1 MSADDP
7 EKSPR
12 LAPHQQLQQW
22 LDSTRHTRT
31 PVALADYDALFDEL
45 AAAHAG
51 TDDPR
56 GAMARV
62 DDAARLRALAAA
74 RTGRSISLAWP
85 VDTHA
90 GPDNAR
96 PALHHMT
103 DLGDVEA
110 PEPSCHKD
118 FLGIDYHGKATTH
131 LDAACHIGY
140 RGRLYGG
147 VEARSAMSA
156 SGSSWASV
164 DALAD
169 GVLLRGVLLD
179 VPAVR
184 GVDWLE
190 PGTALHP
197 GDVAEAAAAHGV
209 QVQPGDAVLVH
220 TGHARRRRRLGAW
233 DSGAASAG
241 LHVDAVRP
249 LLDAG
254 AVLLGSDGDTDVR
267 PSPVAELHSP
277 VHALSLTAT
286 GTPLLDNLDLE
297 ALADACAEAGRRT
310 FTLLVAPLVVRGGT
324 GSPVNP
330 LAVL

>member
-1 MSADDP
+1 MSDDDP
-7 EKSPR
+7 SPSPR
-12 LAPHQQLQQW
+12 PTPEQQLQQW
-22 LDSTRHTRT
+22 LQNTEHTRT
-31 PVALADYDALFDEL
+31 PVPLAEYDALFDAL
-45 AAAHAG
+45 AASRAG

-56 GAMARV
+56 GALARV

-74 RTGRSISLAWP
+74 QTGRSISLAWP
-85 VDTHA
+85 LDTHA
-90 GPDNAR
+90 GPDNAK

-103 DLGDVEA
+103 DLGDVEE

-147 VEARSAMSA
+147 VPARSAMSA
-156 SGSSWASV
+156 AGSSWASV
-164 DALAD
+164 DALAH
-169 GVLLRGVLLD
+169 GVVLRGVLLD
-179 VPAVR
+179 LPAVR

-190 PGTALHP
+190 PGTAVHA
-197 GDVAEAAAAHGV
+197 DEVARATRALGV
-209 QVQPGDAVLVH
+209 EVQPGDAVLVH

-297 ALADACAEAGRRT
+297 ALADACAELGRRT
-310 FTLLVAPLVVRGGT
+310 FALLVAPLVVRGGT

>member
-1 MSADDP
+1 VSDETPLLDELL
-7 EKSPR
+7 EKT
-12 LAPHQQLQQW
+12 AA
-22 LDSTRHTRT
+22 TRT
-31 PVALADYDALFDEL
+31 PVPLADFDALFDDL
-45 AAAHAG
+45 AGHHAG

-56 GAMARV
+56 GALGRV

-74 RTGRSISLAWP
+74 RTGRTVSLAWP
-85 VDTHA
+85 LDTAA

-103 DLGDVEA
+103 DLGDVET

-118 FLGIDYHGKATTH
+118 FLGVDYHGKATTH
-131 LDAACHIGY
+131 LDAPCHIGY

-156 SGSSWASV
+156 AGSAWASV
-164 DALAD
+164 DALAQ
-169 GVLLRGVLLD
+169 GVVLRGVLLD
-179 VPAVR
+179 LPAAR
-184 GVDWLE
+184 GVEWLD
-190 PGTALHP
+190 PGTAVHA
-197 GDVAEAAAAHGV
+197 DEVAAAADALGV
-209 QVQPGDAVLVH
+209 EVQPGDAVLLH

-254 AVLLGSDGDTDVR
+254 AVLIGSDGDTDVR

-277 VHALSLTAT
+277 VHALALTAS
-286 GTPLLDNLDLE
+286 GVPLLDNLDLE
-297 ALADACAEAGRRT
+297 ALADACAELGRRT
-310 FTLLVAPLVVRGGT
+310 FALLVAPLVVRGGT